1 MEKIWFF
8 WQSNLIRQSHWTN
21 DAIAAAAQGRKR
33 WRWRPDKWFLKE
45 HILLS
50 NKALF
55 NKCVTILENS
65 PSNLTS
71 TTSLF
76 WALSPF
82 WTPTGRRRRRRRT
95 PRPKRRRR
103 RRRWRRQRRRRRTKT
118 SPTESV
124 LKVGR
129 SRKSSIGSFWTL
141 KCGHIGGSWS
151 LKGGER
157 DEARA
162 ARRQKLPTG
171 DQPLLDAVSGVDQ
184 VQFMDNNG
192 EAADCFKISKC

>member
-1 MEKIWFF
+1 MEKNWIF
-8 WQSNLIRQSHWTN
+8 WHSNLVRQSHWTN

-33 WRWRPDKWFLKE
+33 WRWRPDKGFLKE
-45 HILLS
+45 HTLLS
-50 NKALF
+50 IESLF
-55 NKCVTILENS
+55 NQCVTILENS

-95 PRPKRRRR
+95 PREERRRR

-129 SRKSSIGSFWTL
+129 GWKTSIGSFWTS
-141 KCGHIGGSWS
+141 KCGHIGSWRATERS
-151 LKGGER
+151 SCCTTAKTATRRSTASRCGER
-157 DEARA
+157 RGPGMYI
-162 ARRQKLPTG
+162 RI
-171 DQPLLDAVSGVDQ
+171 
-184 VQFMDNNG
+184 MDN
-192 EAADCFKISKC
+192 K